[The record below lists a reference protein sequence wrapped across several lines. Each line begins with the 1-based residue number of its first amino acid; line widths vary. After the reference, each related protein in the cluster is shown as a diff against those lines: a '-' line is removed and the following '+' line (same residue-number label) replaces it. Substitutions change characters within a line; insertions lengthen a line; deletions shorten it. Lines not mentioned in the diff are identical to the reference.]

1 MIYLHKLD
9 PWHTLQ
15 FLAFPQSDRNIRIMI
30 NLWDIIIILLSNLC
44 YLWKSVAEK
53 KNEQEIL
60 NKIKIWFQV
69 ISLLYFNIVISPC
82 PPGSLFFLVH
92 QCNDNVI
99 PAVLPFHF
107 WLLLQ
112 CRAASPAE
120 EGHSYLPPRTE
131 LGTGTTG
138 FATCCQIC
146 FYGSKVLCFFFFYI
160 GLLTSNAGLL
170 RASCNLFQ
178 SGFAPYVKPASLSP
192 SFKVLFAFF
201 YIYEALG
208 NCTSGVQVA
217 WTSQR
222 CLVVWDA
229 DGVLLVFVIR
239 QQPCLHLGVCTPW
252 ESMQ

>member
-9 PWHTLQ
+9 LWHTLQ

-30 NLWDIIIILLSNLC
+30 NLWDIIIILLANLC

-53 KNEQEIL
+53 KNEKEIL

-69 ISLLYFNIVISPC
+69 ISLLYFNILISPC

-92 QCNDNVI
+92 QRNDNVI

-120 EGHSYLPPRTE
+120 EGHSYLPPRVE

-138 FATCCQIC
+138 FATCCQIW
-146 FYGSKVLCFFFFYI
+146 FYGSKVFFFFFFTTLSFWELLVI
-160 GLLTSNAGLL
+160 CSTVVLHLMSNLLPFPLLLKCFLHSSIFMRPWVIAQVVCTWLGL
-170 RASCNLFQ
+170 
-178 SGFAPYVKPASLSP
+178 P
-192 SFKVLFAFF
+192 SV
-201 YIYEALG
+201 
-208 NCTSGVQVA
+208 V
-217 WTSQR
+217 
-222 CLVVWDA
+222 LVVWDA
-229 DGVLLVFVIR
+229 DGVLLVFVIW
-239 QQPCLHLGVCTPW
+239 QQPCLHLGVCTLW